1 MSQFT
6 NFTESDLAGAAGDD
20 PWKLNREI
28 QAGDPGAINDL
39 ADAFHQAGMHTKEAD
54 DEFEAAKRQFKDAYK
69 RNGSGHPINDSAEV
83 QRASAALAGHPEQLS
98 NIAVDLEQ
106 VAAALATGQR
116 DCDAQIASLENQL
129 HAIDD
134 SISANPDSRA
144 ELYQSAVDATK
155 TAVGNIEGIRGAY
168 IAQLNAAETAMND
181 AGYSPDVIDGADGVA
196 GNAPAE
202 IAREYKDSGQ
212 LARDQ
217 AMVDKARQEGR
228 TGSARGLPGAMTD
241 EEAAAAQRLAD
252 YKAITDPAHGP
263 ARHQAAHGDDR
274 PRRSAAQRLDDYLV
288 ANSTG
293 PVPKDPVLGGDARTR
308 AEARL
313 KLQFELQNGI
323 AWPFRHMTPDEATQ
337 LMNEA
342 EVSDRSN
349 ALLRLQGQ
357 LQQSGMTAEGAAQV
371 ANDMAHGLVPKELA
385 DGAGAATKPIAA
397 GDAAFG
403 EAASRLPVDD
413 WRPSGAPYTPEDAEL
428 LRKLGGRIG
437 FAGNVLEFGVALY
450 DISHGEPPVQVLAK
464 TGGGMAGA
472 WALGAVGGEIG
483 AFAGPP
489 GVFVGALIGATI
501 GGFGGEAA
509 ASAAYDWATGK

>member
-1 MSQFT
+1 LSQFT

-20 PWKLNREI
+20 PWKLNQEI

-69 RNGSGHPINDSAEV
+69 RDDSTHPINDSAEV
-83 QRASAALAGHPEQLS
+83 QKASAALAGHPEQLS

-116 DCDAQIASLENQL
+116 DCDAQIASLESQL
-129 HAIDD
+129 HTIDD
-134 SISANPDSRA
+134 SITANPDSRST
-144 ELYQSAVDATK
+144 LYQSAVDATK
-155 TAVGNIEGIRGAY
+155 VAATNIEGLRGAY
-168 IAQLNAAETAMND
+168 IAQLNAAETAMNE
-181 AGYSPDVIDGADGVA
+181 AGYSPDVIDIADGVA
-196 GNAPAE
+196 GNAPTE

-217 AMVDKARQEGR
+217 ATVDQARREGR

-252 YKAITDPAHGP
+252 YKAITDPLHGP
-263 ARHQAAHGDDR
+263 ARHAATYGDDR

-288 ANSTG
+288 AHSTG

-308 AEARL
+308 AQARL
-313 KLQFELQNGI
+313 KLQSDLQN
-323 AWPFRHMTPDEATQ
+323 ANVWPFRHMTPDEATQ

-349 ALLRLQGQ
+349 ALLKLQGQ
-357 LQQSGMTAEGAAQV
+357 LQQSGMTAEGAAKV
-371 ANDMAHGLVPKELA
+371 ANDMAHGFVPKELA

-397 GDAAFG
+397 GDKAFE
-403 EAASRLPVDD
+403 EAAKRLPVGD
-413 WRPSGAPYTPEDAEL
+413 WRPSAAAFTSEDAEV

-437 FAGNVLEFGVALY
+437 FVGNVLEFGVAVY
-450 DISHGEPPVQVLAK
+450 DISHGAPPVQVLAK

-472 WALGAVGGEIG
+472 WALGSVGGELG
-483 AFAGPP
+483 ALAGPP
-489 GVFVGALIGATI
+489 GVFVGAVIGATI

-509 ASAAYDWATGK
+509 ASAAYEWVTGK